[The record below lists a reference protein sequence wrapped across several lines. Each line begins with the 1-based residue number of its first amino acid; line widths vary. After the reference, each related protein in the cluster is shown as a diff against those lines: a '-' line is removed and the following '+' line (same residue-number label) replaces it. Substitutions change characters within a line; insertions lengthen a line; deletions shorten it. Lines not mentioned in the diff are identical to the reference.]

1 MDKHTYEMLG
11 EALIAELLD
20 PAYTAQKTGGVPLKA
35 YPIIQ
40 RRP

>member
-1 MDKHTYEMLG
+1 MLD
-11 EALIAELLD
+11 EAVIAELLD
-20 PAYTAQKTGGVPLKA
+20 PAYTARKTGSVPLKA